1 MGKVKALG
9 NNITRFSVDALLLH
23 KYIYIYI
30 RKLSVVPKLCQ
41 GDIRPG
47 NTGVTEAN
55 DR

>member
-23 KYIYIYI
+23 KYIYI
-30 RKLSVVPKLCQ
+30 RKLSLVPKLCQ